1 MPHRRPSGLGLV
13 QVEKSALS
21 QTNKPPERGGGL
33 ICLRRMALNRSA
45 IQEPANPVLMPP
57 TPEMKNDPQE
67 VVVISAE
74 NGGFE
79 PPRAFTQRAFQAR
92 AIGH

>member
-33 ICLRRMALNRSA
+33 I
-45 IQEPANPVLMPP
+45 QEPANPVLMPP
-57 TPEMKNDPQE
+57 TPELKNDPQE